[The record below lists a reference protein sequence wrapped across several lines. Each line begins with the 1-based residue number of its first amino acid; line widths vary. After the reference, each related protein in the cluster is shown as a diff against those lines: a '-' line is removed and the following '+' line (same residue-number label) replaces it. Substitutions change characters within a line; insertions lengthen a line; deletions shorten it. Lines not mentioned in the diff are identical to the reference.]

1 MVNSYFKIMNGV
13 RSMLACNNRSY
24 IFEKQLRIS
33 NIGLGK
39 FTTVK
44 INMELNYNSI

>member
-1 MVNSYFKIMNGV
+1 MNGV

-24 IFEKQLRIS
+24 TLKKQLGIS

-39 FTTVK
+39 FISVK
-44 INMELNYNSI
+44 INNKLNYNSVKNT